1 MRSLTS
7 SLAFVLALA
16 TSAVVAGSST
26 TPLEAQTPTAGI
38 PGMGQHAREEM
49 SADAS
54 RDSTRAFLSMMVDHH
69 QGLIAM
75 GDSARMR
82 ATSATTKADA
92 HKLRDEQAREQRRM
106 AMMLRRTYQDSTQPK
121 VLPSN
126 QAMLDTLS
134 RASGADYD
142 RTFYR
147 FVIEH
152 HRQAIDMITKALP
165 HLTSDVRRM
174 ATEMRT
180 EQQAEIA
187 QLKRKMR
194 AV

>member
-1 MRSLTS
+1 MRSLIPPFALMLT
-7 SLAFVLALA
+7 LAAGAILGGP
-16 TSAVVAGSST
+16 SAA
-26 TPLEAQTPTAGI
+26 PLQAQTPSAGM
-38 PGMGQHAREEM
+38 PGTGQHAGDPM
-49 SADAS
+49 SADAM

-75 GDSARMR
+75 SDSARAR
-82 ATSATTKADA
+82 ATRASTKADA
-92 HKLRDEQAREQRRM
+92 HTLRDEQAREQRRM
-106 AMMLRRTYQDSTQPK
+106 ETMLRRTYHDSTQPK

-152 HRQAIDMITKALP
+152 HRQAIGMIDQALP
-165 HLTSDVRRM
+165 HLTPEVRRM
-174 ATEMRT
+174 ATEMRSK
-180 EQQAEIA
+180 QQREIA
-187 QLKRKMR
+187 QLERKMR